1 MSAEKSFLTELDSY
15 LISLMQ
21 EAIAYQ
27 LFDNWVNS
35 FDGNQFD
42 LDYEMASRTRNARV
56 RSAFNEFY
64 QLTPDDTNYLDIGD

>member
-1 MSAEKSFLTELDSY
+1 MSVEKSFLTSLDSY
-15 LISLMQ
+15 LISLLQ

-27 LFDNWVNS
+27 LFDNWMHS

-56 RSAFNEFY
+56 RSAFNDFY
-64 QLTPDDTNYLDIGD
+64 LLKPEDPNYLTIGD

>member
-1 MSAEKSFLTELDSY
+1 MSAEKSFLVELDSY
-15 LISLMQ
+15 SISLIQ

-42 LDYEMASRTRNARV
+42 LDYEMASRTQNMRV

-64 QLTPDDTNYLDIGD
+64 QLKPEDPNYLDIGD

>member
-1 MSAEKSFLTELDSY
+1 MSAEKSFLVELDSY
-15 LISLMQ
+15 LISLIQ

-42 LDYEMASRTRNARV
+42 LDYEMASRTQNMRV

-64 QLTPDDTNYLDIGD
+64 QLKPDDTNYLNIGD

>member
-1 MSAEKSFLTELDSY
+1 MSAEKSFLVELDSY

-56 RSAFNEFY
+56 RSTFNDFY
-64 QLTPDDTNYLDIGD
+64 LLKPEDKHYLNIGD